1 MVIGSFRAVLPVTRR
16 CLAENRGV
24 GFLRR
29 LSLDL
34 VDRLL
39 GQLGQPLR
47 VQAPIAAL
55 NAGSRNDRRYVVGV
69 SATYARAMKSN
80 EPVRVTEH
88 LHTDVRD
95 VAARTQRF
103 GSATHDTQLRVLKEL
118 RMDVAIDSTQ
128 PTFTV
133 AALFLAFVAIV
144 VPPAASIDF
153 QESPWWVTL
162 VVSSVAVV
170 LLAVV
175 LLVALSPLLRQHGRQ
190 AVATVWLAAY
200 EDEISR
206 WRSLDTREGKAWRR
220 TH

>member
-1 MVIGSFRAVLPVTRR
+1 M
-16 CLAENRGV
+16 
-24 GFLRR
+24 
-29 LSLDL
+29 DL
-34 VDRLL
+34 ILQRTN
-39 GQLGQPLR
+39 
-47 VQAPIAAL
+47 AAL
-55 NAGSRNDRRYVVGV
+55 NAGSGNDRRYVVGMP
-69 SATYARAMKSN
+69 ATYARPMKTK

-95 VAARTQRF
+95 VAARTRRF
-103 GSATHDTQLRVLKEL
+103 GNANHDTQLRVLKEL

-128 PTFTV
+128 PSFTV

-144 VPPAASIDF
+144 VPPAANLDF
-153 QESPWWVTL
+153 QRSPWWVTL
-162 VVSSVAVV
+162 VVLSVAIL

-175 LLVALSPLLRQHGRQ
+175 LLVALSPLLRQHGRR
-190 AVATVWLAAY
+190 AVAIVWLAAY